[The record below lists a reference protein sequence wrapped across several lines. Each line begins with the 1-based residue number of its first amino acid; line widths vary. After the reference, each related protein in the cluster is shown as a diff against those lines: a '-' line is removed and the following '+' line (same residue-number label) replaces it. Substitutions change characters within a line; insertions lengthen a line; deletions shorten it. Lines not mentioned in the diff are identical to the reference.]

1 MTINKFF
8 TTTKELL
15 WPPLGDGFYKALHLL
30 QEESGKWTILKHDD
44 TIQYA
49 TNDLVITAG
58 FNRVLGRRITVNGY
72 PVFNWREESKLLKV
86 AEKLLLLKLAD
97 KATKEARAVSE
108 GHKRALKTLLGHPQ
122 NA

>member
-1 MTINKFF
+1 MTITKFF
-8 TTTKELL
+8 SAAKELL
-15 WPPLGDGFYKALHLL
+15 WPPIGDAYHKTKCLL
-30 QEESGKWTILKHDD
+30 EDTDQWTVLNSGDNL
-44 TIQYA
+44 QYA

-72 PVFNWREESKLLKV
+72 PVFNWREEGKLLKV

-108 GHKRALKTLLGHPQ
+108 GHKRALKTLLNHS
-122 NA
+122 